1 MSTINYGKAFLM
13 YAKNASGMTD
23 TTTGKAVEGNDANKP
38 NSDGPLS
45 SVTEFFNADTVNVDN
60 TWKVIAW
67 DCVID
72 EMHHAENEVTKYP
85 IQSGFMVSDHIIRQ
99 NRILKLRG
107 VIVNVGLVPQ
117 GLDAMIDL
125 AAKAGG
131 AILGTGFGAIVSS
144 AITKAKYLFSED
156 KVNKVRNTFDE
167 LEKLCLTG
175 TFVHA
180 TTILGNYMNCIV
192 RSVDVRQD
200 SKTSSILIA
209 ELVLEE
215 IQVQYSGA
223 GEAWNNIIS
232 GQLTQGSK
240 ETFKWKSYATAIGI
254 NASVALG
261 GLI

>member
-1 MSTINYGKAFLM
+1 MSTVNYGKAFLM

-23 TTTGKAVEGNDANKP
+23 TTTGKAVEGKDANKP

-85 IQSGFMVSDHIIRQ
+85 IQSGFMVSDHTIRQ

-117 GLDAMIDL
+117 GMDAMIDL

-156 KVNKVRNTFDE
+156 KVNKVRDTFDE
-167 LEKLCLTG
+167 LEKLCTPDDL
-175 TFVHA
+175 
-180 TTILGNYMNCIV
+180 
-192 RSVDVRQD
+192 
-200 SKTSSILIA
+200 
-209 ELVLEE
+209 
-215 IQVQYSGA
+215 
-223 GEAWNNIIS
+223 
-232 GQLTQGSK
+232 
-240 ETFKWKSYATAIGI
+240 
-254 NASVALG
+254 
-261 GLI
+261 

>member
-1 MSTINYGKAFLM
+1 MSTVNYGKAFLM

-23 TTTGKAVEGNDANKP
+23 TTTGQAVEGKDSNKP
-38 NSDGPLS
+38 NSGGILS
-45 SVTEFFNADTVNVDN
+45 SVTEFFNPDTVNVDN

-67 DCVID
+67 DCVIQ
-72 EMHHAENEVTKYP
+72 EGHKASNQVTKYP
-85 IQSGFMVSDHIIRQ
+85 IQSGFIVSDHAIRE

-107 VIVNVGLVPQ
+107 IIVNVGLVPT

-144 AITKAKYLFSED
+144 AITKAEYLFSD
-156 KVNKVRNTFDE
+156 NKVNKVKNTFDE
-167 LEKLCLTG
+167 LERLCLTG

-180 TTILGNYMNCIV
+180 TTILGNYMNCII
-192 RSVDVRQD
+192 RDVEVVQD
-200 SKTSSILIA
+200 SKTSSILMVD
-209 ELVLEE
+209 LTLEE

-223 GEAWNNIIS
+223 GDAWNNIIS
-232 GQLTQGSK
+232 IQLNQGSK

-254 NASVALG
+254 NTAVVLG
-261 GLI
+261 GS